1 MSKPKKKIV
10 VQSLVGRTQLPFYQK
25 CLQSLLTYSL
35 ELIELLLHSD
45 GSINQSEKLLF
56 LSRLGESNVS
66 FVESSS
72 SREKTMDQL
81 AGRPNCQ
88 NFRTNSIWGIEFFD
102 PLFSLLEDHISFY
115 IDADILFIR
124 PFEGLFERS
133 QVSNGAIFL
142 RDKQWDAYSLRPW
155 QMLGL
160 SQRPKIVKGI
170 TTALV
175 CWDKTAIEWDYL
187 EWFLGQVNLHKIPE
201 WVMPTA
207 QAGLASRCEAKTVHH
222 SQILNLYPNAK
233 IQSYTF
239 GLHFLGSYRK
249 NWLRK
254 LDDLNYSKD
263 YDTIDAKFQK
273 CENQSPFLYGMK
285 QTKRWVNTRLNWW

>member
-1 MSKPKKKIV
+1 M
-10 VQSLVGRTQLPFYQK
+10 VGGKQLPFYQR

-35 ELIELLLHSD
+35 EPIELLLHSD

-56 LSRLGESNVS
+56 SSRLGGSNVS
-66 FVESSS
+66 FVESSVS
-72 SREKTMDQL
+72 KEKTMDQL

-88 NFRTNSIWGIEFFD
+88 TFRAKSIWGIEFFD
-102 PLFSLLEDHISFY
+102 PLFSNIDDKISFY

-124 PFEGLFERS
+124 PFKGLFEPN

-142 RDKQWDAYSLRPW
+142 RDTQWDAYSIRPW
-155 QMLGL
+155 QMFGL

-207 QAGLASRCEAKTVHH
+207 QAGLAARCEAKTVHPF
-222 SQILNLYPNAK
+222 QLLNMYPNAK
-233 IQSYTF
+233 IQNHTF
-239 GLHFLGSYRK
+239 GLHLLGSYRK
-249 NWLRK
+249 NWLAK
-254 LDDLNYSKD
+254 LEELNFSED
-263 YDTIDAKFQK
+263 RDAIDTKFPK
-273 CENQSPFLYGMK
+273 CENLSPLSFGVNQLV
-285 QTKRWVNTRLNWW
+285 RWGNTRLNWW